1 MSDIKKLSMT
11 PTQSSLHELLDTDA
25 GTAYHIPLYQRDF
38 KWSNIE
44 VEDFLRDAFESFKF
58 DKQRFFGT
66 VLLSENAPQHDKK
79 TDIPSLY
86 VIDGQQRLTT
96 TLLILTAMRH
106 LAIEISE
113 NFPEAHNLATR
124 LNDRITV
131 QGVGNIREPRLIS
144 NRINSQFM
152 TLLLAESTKTCEEV
166 KNKFGSL
173 RPKNIQRRCES
184 IFNAYNY
191 CYRYLRD
198 ALVYEIKD
206 IVVEEE
212 SDAKLGEFLNPFDEL
227 KEANDYLDKFRL
239 HFLRNSLIVKIQ
251 ITDWEE
257 SFELFDGL
265 NNRGME
271 LAHKDVLKN
280 LILSRAAKSGDDM
293 VEKVEKQWRSFDE
306 YTSKFDFNRFL
317 RHWLLLENEEVAL
330 SGATRMFIYKTKD
343 EQPMKTV
350 DRLVDAALNY
360 SAIDSPN
367 SSLTTD
373 KVELRHYINLKTMGA
388 QRVRP
393 IMLAALLKDLSSK
406 EKCEILNSLEIL
418 HFRRSAICQL
428 DNKTLEVSVQK
439 IAAYL
444 FEKGKSGTKKVVS
457 DINKLNPTDE
467 QFRVNFKNKSGMPSG
482 ISRYMLLKIEN
493 HLRAPQPEINSDFVT
508 LEHILPQEPKEHWK
522 LDPSSPEVKV
532 LIGRLGNLT
541 LLTGE
546 ENTSASNLGFTDK
559 KKLYGTPEQSLNIT
573 KDVVSSTDWSE
584 KEILKRQ
591 EKLCNSALQIWRV

>member
-1 MSDIKKLSMT
+1 
-11 PTQSSLHELLDTDA
+11 
-25 GTAYHIPLYQRDF
+25 
-38 KWSNIE
+38 
-44 VEDFLRDAFESFKF
+44 
-58 DKQRFFGT
+58 
-66 VLLSENAPQHDKK
+66 
-79 TDIPSLY
+79 
-86 VIDGQQRLTT
+86 
-96 TLLILTAMRH
+96 
-106 LAIEISE
+106 
-113 NFPEAHNLATR
+113 
-124 LNDRITV
+124 
-131 QGVGNIREPRLIS
+131 
-144 NRINSQFM
+144 
-152 TLLLAESTKTCEEV
+152 
-166 KNKFGSL
+166 
-173 RPKNIQRRCES
+173 
-184 IFNAYNY
+184 
-191 CYRYLRD
+191 
-198 ALVYEIKD
+198 
-206 IVVEEE
+206 
-212 SDAKLGEFLNPFDEL
+212 
-227 KEANDYLDKFRL
+227 
-239 HFLRNSLIVKIQ
+239 
-251 ITDWEE
+251 
-257 SFELFDGL
+257 
-265 NNRGME
+265 ME

-306 YTSKFDFNRFL
+306 YTQRFDFNRFL

-406 EKCEILNSLEIL
+406 EKCEILNALEIL

-467 QFRVNFKNKSGMPSG
+467 QFKVNFKNKSGMPSG

-522 LDPSSPEVKV
+522 LDPSTPEVKV

-541 LLTGE
+541 LLTGG
-546 ENTSASNLGFTDK
+546 ENTIASNLGFTAK
-559 KKLYGTPEQSLNIT
+559 KKLYGTPEQSLEIT

-591 EKLCNSALQIWRV
+591 EKLCNSALQIWSV

>member
-11 PTQSSLHELLDTDA
+11 PTQSTLHELLDTDA

-38 KWSNIE
+38 KWSEIE

-58 DKQRFFGT
+58 GKQRFFGT
-66 VLLSENAPQHDKK
+66 VLLSENAPQHDRK

-144 NRINSQFM
+144 NRVNSQFM
-152 TLLLAESTKTCEEV
+152 TLLLAESTKTYEEV

-173 RPKNIQRRCES
+173 KPKSIQRRCES

-198 ALVYEIKD
+198 ALVSEIKD
-206 IVVEEE
+206 IVVAEE
-212 SDAKLGEFLNPFDEL
+212 SEAKLGEFLNSFDEL
-227 KEANDYLDKFRL
+227 QKANDYLDKFRL

-306 YTSKFDFNRFL
+306 YTQKFDFNRFL

-393 IMLAALLKDLSSK
+393 IMLAALLKDLGSK
-406 EKCEILNSLEIL
+406 EKCEILNALEIL

-493 HLRAPQPEINSDFVT
+493 YLRAPQPEINSDFVT
-508 LEHILPQEPKEHWK
+508 LEHILLQEPKEHWK
-522 LDPSSPEVKV
+522 LDPSTPEVKV

-541 LLTGE
+541 LLTGG
-546 ENTSASNLGFTDK
+546 ENTSASNLGFTAK
-559 KKLYGTPEQSLNIT
+559 KKLYGTPEQSLEIT

-591 EKLCNSALQIWRV
+591 EKLCNSALLIWSV